1 MTVHRFVQLC
11 GLLLLLP
18 PHFLLCQQTPSNPH
32 SAPPR
37 SSSSSTL
44 VLGFGPTSSNAEG
57 LAAANRLLQA
67 LGGAAKVN
75 AVKTLHQTV
84 VGSQQGRRLEVEQTI
99 AYPDK
104 QAQKVM
110 TPQGRVLLVVTPND
124 AFTVLEGAAQ
134 DLPQDQRSALE
145 TTLKHDF
152 INVLQHIND
161 PNYIF
166 VAQGK
171 QNLDGVEATT
181 VDVEAAGVPTR
192 WWIGPD
198 GKLVRERYYAEGGKL
213 ETMTYADWKNFDG
226 LQYPTKYEMFNDAG
240 QLELSMTLTGMVVNP
255 IVSPRLF
262 QRPAN

>member
-1 MTVHRFVQLC
+1 MTVRRFVYLC
-11 GLLLLLP
+11 GLMLFPL
-18 PHFLLCQQTPSNPH
+18 HFLLCQQAPANPQ
-32 SAPPR
+32 SSPPR
-37 SSSSSTL
+37 NSSSSTL
-44 VLGFGPTSSNAEG
+44 VVGFGPTSSNAEG
-57 LAAANRLLQA
+57 LAAANKLLQA

-75 AVKTLHQTV
+75 AVKTLRQTV
-84 VGSQQGRRLEVEQTI
+84 VGSRQGRRLEIEQTI

-110 TPQGRVLLVVTPND
+110 TPQGKVLLVVTPKD
-124 AFTVLEGAAQ
+124 AFTVIEGEAQ
-134 DLPQDQRSALE
+134 DLPQDQRSSLN

-166 VAQGK
+166 VANGN
-171 QNLDGVEATT
+171 QNLDGLEATT

-198 GKLVRERYYAEGGKL
+198 GKLLRERYYAEGGKL
-213 ETMTYADWKNFDG
+213 ETMTYAAWKNFDG
-226 LQYPTKYEMFNDAG
+226 LQYPTKYEMFKEAG
-240 QLELSMTLTGMVVNP
+240 QPELSMTLTGMVVNP
-255 IVSPRLF
+255 VVSPRLF